1 MLTVAHALVDPS
13 LARWLAGED
22 TRPDLPAAPTPE
34 ARLAAY
40 EALVHRRT
48 TSLSSPTRGL
58 QLPWPR
64 ALGTPPWGALAELE
78 NGAAAPRARYRVR
91 LLRLAGPHRL
101 RQAVT
106 RLTEAVAEGTP
117 AVLYVGSRSMPR
129 HVALIVPGDHGLAV
143 YDPGFGIV
151 EPLRTDELVEHR
163 LDVGG
168 WAVPWFVVEPMGR

>member
-1 MLTVAHALVDPS
+1 MLTVARALVDPS
-13 LARWLAGED
+13 LARWLAEED

-40 EALVHRRT
+40 EAIVHRRT

-64 ALGTPPWGALAELE
+64 AFGTPPWGALAELE
-78 NGAAAPRARYRVR
+78 NGAAASGTRYRIR
-91 LLRLAGPHRL
+91 TLRLTGARELRRDVARL
-101 RQAVT
+101 SRLVT
-106 RLTEAVAEGTP
+106 DATP

-129 HVALIVPGDHGLAV
+129 HVALVVPGEDGLAV
-143 YDPGFGIV
+143 YDPGYGRV
-151 EPLRTDELVEHR
+151 VPLRADELAEHR